1 MEQNRFIML
10 MSGTGGVGK
19 RTLIQG
25 LLSRDDIKL
34 ISSFTTRERRETD
47 TIDRYQYISKDE
59 FEEKIKS
66 GEIFE
71 YDIFNNS
78 DYYGTSKSLFKNAIA
93 EKPVVLKDI
102 SVLGYANCKEA
113 LSNDYNIIS
122 VFITEKKSVIKQR
135 LIDRGERKDRIKNR
149 LAIYKKEQ
157 SHADEYDFLIKN
169 SNYNRSIDKLN
180 AIIDYG
186 VNGDIIYPTK
196 NYTKLI
202 AKKIDR
208 YAARFATNK
217 KIKPIKVAL
226 IDGKIYIVDGVHRYL
241 AALKTGKNVV
251 KRFVEMPVLKFDFDK
266 DEWRKIV
273 ESYDIKRT

>member
-241 AALKTGKNVV
+241 AALKTGKNIV

>member
-196 NYTKLI
+196 NYTNLR

-241 AALKTGKNVV
+241 AALKTGKNIV